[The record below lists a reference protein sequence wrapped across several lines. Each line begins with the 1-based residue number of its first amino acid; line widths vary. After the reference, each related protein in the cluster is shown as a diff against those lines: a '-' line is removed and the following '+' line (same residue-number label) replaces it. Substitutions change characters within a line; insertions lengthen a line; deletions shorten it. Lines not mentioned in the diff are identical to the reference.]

1 MLRNW
6 WEIEMKPFL
15 ARLRRNWIAI
25 TAVIALLLAL
35 GGSWMIFNLSEK
47 DGEKFTRAEAV
58 NLFDRNRDGVL
69 TRQADMPFDG
79 IDGDDGTCDLSAM
92 YASTV
97 FCREVDACATDQ
109 REVPVVSKKK
119 MKKKAKKPTR
129 KKVTSRTKTTSLR
142 KKPAMRTRRASR
154 PVTPAQVT
162 HLVTSFQ
169 KPSGGTH
176 HVEEHLVVPAGITFR
191 LTTETLVVKP
201 Q

>member
-58 NLFDRNRDGVL
+58 DILDRDGNGTL
-69 TRQADMPFDG
+69 NLADRPL
-79 IDGDDGTCDLSAM
+79 DGDDGTCDLSAM
-92 YASTV
+92 YASSV

-119 MKKKAKKPTR
+119 MKKKAKKKTR

-142 KKPAMRTRRASR
+142 KKPAMRTRRASK
-154 PVTPAQVT
+154 PASPAQVT
-162 HLVTSFQ
+162 HLVTTVQ
-169 KPSGGTH
+169 TPSDGTR